1 MYFHAA
7 QTLLPAVIPMNLRE
21 RFEALNGKT
30 GDDVFNHVLA
40 MALDDQKQYVK
51 LTQAEID
58 ILLDPEKYP
67 PNSRDTERLDEIRER
82 LLEAME
88 ITANLLKRRNIT
100 VNNARNPH
108 K

>member
-67 PNSRDTERLDEIRER
+67 PNIRER